1 MALVAVLAYTQGPV
15 GRDTLAA
22 LLWPDYAWAR
32 PVQRRTERLVR
43 PFDLQFVPIGLAI
56 LR

>member
-1 MALVAVLAYTQGPV
+1 MALVAVLAYTQGLV

-22 LLWPDYAWAR
+22 LLWPDYARAR
-32 PVQRRTERLVR
+32 PALRRTERLVW